1 MSADESKRTYKTS
14 AIQRAIELVAKAKEV
29 TDADIWSDDPRSL
42 VRELKASARKPNE
55 RAGSPKTWRAASRK
69 VKRRARDVNFSWLIA
84 IALREHRRKGG
95 ETDVISR
102 RFAALHPDRVERPPR
117 RWHSPFTTRS
127 TH

>member
-14 AIQRAIELVAKAKEV
+14 AIQRAIELVAKAKE
-29 TDADIWSDDPRSL
+29 L